1 MQVSGKL
8 TNEDLILA
16 IKSGTNI
23 DEAISFIYKNYYSLL
38 ENIVLSNN
46 GNKADAEDII
56 QEVLVIFIEMVNKDK
71 YRAEA
76 SVKSFLYTLTRN
88 LWISELRKKSSAQK
102 RNTSYEDSR
111 ELIERDISDY
121 LVYHESRKL
130 VMTLFE
136 KLGEKCNKILTYFYY
151 DNFSMKE
158 ILQKVDY
165 ESEQVLRNKKY
176 KCLKGLINM
185 VNSSPGIKE
194 NLKTALQNGK

>member
-1 MQVSGKL
+1 MQVSGKK

-16 IKSGTNI
+16 IKSGNKI

-38 ENIVLSNN
+38 ENIVLSNS
-46 GNKADAEDII
+46 GNKADAEDVI
-56 QEVLVIFIEMVNKDK
+56 QEVLVVFIEMVIKDK

-102 RNTSYEDSR
+102 RNTNFEDSR
-111 ELIERDISDY
+111 ELIENDISDY
-121 LVYHESRKL
+121 LVYYESQKL

-151 DNFSMKE
+151 NNYSMKE

-185 VNSSPGIKE
+185 VDSSPGIKE